1 MFKLWFEWGISY
13 QEYSGYLVNHTWCTI
28 PISCYIW
35 PWAHQVA
42 PRKVWWT
49 LFIRHW
55 NYFWFV
61 EAPGSYFN
69 AMDDAELTYKFW
81 RIRKTVMQVFHGN
94 FLSINYAENRFVY
107 LDLYHVRK
115 ENTNIFYDK
124 RTLGFYERLAKSPL
138 SSPFLENR
146 LLNVDSSATSGEN
159 QEVERNTRLR
169 LVFLPTL
176 LSCVSR
182 FLRAL

>member
-35 PWAHQVA
+35 PWAHQLA

-81 RIRKTVMQVFHGN
+81 RIRKTVMQVLHEN
-94 FLSINYAENRFVY
+94 FFIYKLCREPFRL

-115 ENTNIFYDK
+115 ENTNIFIT
-124 RTLGFYERLAKSPL
+124 RGRLGFTK
-138 SSPFLENR
+138 
-146 LLNVDSSATSGEN
+146 D
-159 QEVERNTRLR
+159 
-169 LVFLPTL
+169 
-176 LSCVSR
+176 
-182 FLRAL
+182 